1 MSQELATI
9 ILDIPDKLAE
19 TDPDHAKLRKLAKL
33 HILKSVAN
41 ICDKLTDKVLTLE
54 EKVRKLE
61 ERVRFM

>member
-19 TDPDHAKLRKLAKL
+19 TDPDHAKL
-33 HILKSVAN
+33 AN